1 MSNSEQEEEKYEFLC
16 AICMGMFVDPVTLA
30 SCSHSFCKLCLTTWI
45 EGQIKKGYSL
55 FCPMDNKVIP
65 CTAADTVDT
74 ALNAKVEVERRRIEG
89 AAAAGRAAAAA
100 AVEEAVALARASKVR
115 EAQEKERQW
124 AEDEAKRARKA
135 REAQEK
141 ERQWAEAEAKHLADI
156 VAQEAAAA
164 ASSWVAAEVERKK
177 RDIPYVYVN
186 LPFITHPRE
195 LGEEGRLKDTIALLN
210 GRLGY
215 LKNLMAALDLRDS
228 IPYSRPVLNPN
239 SLDFRRL

>member
-1 MSNSEQEEEKYEFLC
+1 MSNSEQEEEKYELLC

-30 SCSHSFCKLCLTTWI
+30 SCSHSFCKRCLTTWI

-100 AVEEAVALARASKVR
+100 AVEEAVALARASKV
-115 EAQEKERQW
+115 
-124 AEDEAKRARKA
+124 